1 MRWVAAYA
9 VVMMGMA
16 APVWAAEPMPMDMG
30 GYTALQLHEVGVM
43 DVSFDAVIDRLS
55 DGVKI
60 TLVSDDPA
68 LKPLP
73 ISCQEMLFGYAEG
86 GDGKPT
92 RITLQ
97 GRVTIDHPEASVR
110 AEKADWDLVEGTL
123 TFTGSPVIT
132 NASYPKG
139 IEGEKVILNFT
150 TRKFRIYGGRA
161 ESLPLNNKMAGGGGS
176 EAAVAAGIGENDVK
190 DWPKFLETIRTQAA
204 ATAPS
209 PGKQIVTLLEPKVQ
223 KLVTTMPVDALLGD
237 KPSLLKQI
245 NKVLANPKFYSETA
259 WAGIALDDAVKAQL
273 AERGNEPATS
283 VNRALLHAAYPD
295 LVAAPKA
302 AQ

>member
-1 MRWVAAYA
+1 MIRVAAYA
-9 VVMMGMA
+9 VVVWGLA
-16 APVWAAEPMPMDMG
+16 AVAHGAEPMAMDMG
-30 GYTALQLHEVGVM
+30 GYTALQMHEVGVM
-43 DVSFDAVIDRLS
+43 DISFDAAIERLS

-60 TLVSDDPA
+60 TLTSDDPA

-73 ISCQEMLFGYAEG
+73 ISCQEMAFAYAEG
-86 GDGKPT
+86 GDGKPQ

-110 AEKADWDLVEGTL
+110 ADKADWDLVEGTL

-161 ESLPLNNKMAGGGGS
+161 ESLPLSNKMASGGESGPEGLS
-176 EAAVAAGIGENDVK
+176 EKDIT
-190 DWPKFLETIRTQAA
+190 DWPKFLETIRTEAA
-204 ATAPS
+204 ASDPS
-209 PGKQIVTLLEPKVQ
+209 PGKQVVTLLEPKVQ
-223 KLVTTMPVDALLGD
+223 KLVTTVPVETLLED
-237 KPSLLKQI
+237 KPSIVKQL
-245 NKVLANPKFYSETA
+245 NKVLANPKLYTEAA
-259 WAGIALDDAVKAQL
+259 WAGVTLDDAVKAQL
-273 AERGNEPATS
+273 TERGTGPATGL
-283 VNRALLHAAYPD
+283 NRALLHAAYPG